1 MPTITEDQREASRA
15 YKEHHP
21 ASICA
26 CGHTGDG
33 AGSMHSDSGLLAPG
47 HGACVASRCSCLQ
60 FRWERFR
67 IPYMRAAGVK

>member
-1 MPTITEDQREASRA
+1 MPTITEEQQERSRF
-15 YKEHHP
+15 YKESHP

-47 HGACVASRCSCLQ
+47 HGACVAPRCSCLQ
-60 FRWERFR
+60 FRWDRFR
-67 IPYMRAAGVK
+67 MTYADAVGVK